1 MDDYRTSRLDRPI
14 LLCHD
19 YCMKKFILDIVLQAV
34 REVINEDVA
43 KRLDRLEYRMDKLEE
58 RMDKRIGELEQ
69 RVDKRIGELEQ
80 CIGGF
85 EQRVDKRIGG
95 VEESIKTLTESVI
108 NIKGNLEGE
117 ARAFH
122 IAGYLKNQTNFG
134 G

>member
-1 MDDYRTSRLDRPI
+1 
-14 LLCHD
+14 
-19 YCMKKFILDIVLQAV
+19 MKKFILNIVLQAV

-58 RMDKRIGELEQ
+58 R
-69 RVDKRIGELEQ
+69 VDKRIGEREQ
-80 CIGGF
+80 RIGGF